1 MRFAI
6 FGLLLCSA
14 SAATLAD
21 LRRGFEHPPD
31 DARIMVRWWWF
42 GPSQTKAEIEQE
54 MRQMKTAGIGGF
66 EVQPVYPLSLENNY
80 SYLSPEFL
88 DALRFAAEKAR
99 EFGLRMDVTL
109 GSGWPFGGP
118 QVPITRAAGKLRID
132 SALPAPEDGDEPI
145 VSLNNLFFTSSRTRQ
160 MVKRAAAGAEGFV
173 LDHYD
178 RSAIDAYLNSVGE
191 PLLRALAAN
200 PPHAIFSDSLE
211 VYGSDWT
218 PGFRDEFRRRRGYD
232 LTPHLPSLAGNDA
245 DSAAVRH
252 DWGQTLTEL
261 VNENYLTPVRE
272 WAEKHHTRFRSQT
285 YGTPPVNLSS
295 NALVDLA
302 EGEGWQWR
310 QFSNTR
316 WASSANHL
324 YKRAITSSETWT
336 WLHSPVFRA
345 TPLDLKAEAD
355 LHFLEGVNQIIG
367 HGWPYS
373 PPEAGEPGWHF
384 YAAAALGPHNPW
396 WIVMPDVAAYLQR
409 VSFLLRQGEPVTDV
423 AIYLPTHDAYAR
435 FTPGNVS
442 VSKLM
447 EELIGPTLIP
457 QVLDA
462 GYNFDFI
469 DDAAI
474 ERGIPYQILI
484 LPGVERIPLAT
495 LRAVER
501 YRTKGGIAI
510 ATRRAPS
517 LAPGLMDQ
525 DTPKIRVLSQKLFTK
540 IVGEGQIGEKL
551 HHVLRPD
558 IADGGEIGFV
568 HRRTNDADIYFLVN
582 TSNHLVHRAP
592 EFRVRGVRGELW
604 VPRSGKEIPLR
615 SRFDLLLSPYESR
628 VLVFSRQARSG
639 ILPDFRLDSMDLSS
653 DWKVSIGGVSKT
665 MDSLQSWTSDPDSNH
680 FSGEAVY
687 EKTVHLPTDAHRALL
702 TFGEGVPVTP
712 GSEKRA
718 GSGMRAWLESPVREA
733 AVVYVNAKLAGSVWC
748 PPYEVDLSELLHAGD
763 NVIRIVVTNLAV
775 NAMAEGPED
784 NSKLNARYG
793 ERFQAQDM
801 DRIQPEPSGL
811 LGPIRLLMR

>member
-6 FGLLLCSA
+6 FAFLLCSA
-14 SAATLAD
+14 SAATFAD
-21 LRRGFEHPPD
+21 LQRGFEHPPD

-42 GPSQTKAEIEQE
+42 GPSQTKAEIERE
-54 MRQMKTAGIGGF
+54 IRQMKAAGIGGF

-99 EFGLRMDVTL
+99 DLGLRMDVTL

-118 QVPITRAAGKLRID
+118 QVPIAQAAGKLRID
-132 SALPAPEDGDEPI
+132 RALPSPEDGDEPI
-145 VSLNNLFFTSSRTRQ
+145 TSLNDLFFTSSRTRQ

-191 PLLRALAAN
+191 PLLKALAAN

-218 PGFRDEFRRRRGYD
+218 PKLVDEFRRRRGYD
-232 LTPHLPSLAGNDA
+232 LTPHLPSFAGNDA

-272 WAEKHHTRFRSQT
+272 WAARHHTRFRSQT

-324 YKRAITSSETWT
+324 YKRGITSSETWT

-373 PPEAGEPGWHF
+373 PPDAGEPGWHF
-384 YAAAALGPHNPW
+384 YAAAALNPHNPW

-409 VSFLLRQGEPVTDV
+409 VSFLLRQGDPVTDV

-447 EELIGPTLIP
+447 DELTGPTLIP

-462 GYNFDFI
+462 GYSFDFI

-474 ERGIPYQILI
+474 EHGGIPYKILI

-495 LRAVER
+495 LRAIEK
-501 YRTKGGIAI
+501 YTAKGGTAI

-517 LAPGLMDQ
+517 LSPGLMDS
-525 DTPKIRVLSQKLFTK
+525 DTPHIREMSQKLFATIQDEAVLADYLHG
-540 IVGEGQIGEKL
+540 IVA
-551 HHVLRPD
+551 
-558 IADGGEIGFV
+558 ADVAADPAIGFV
-568 HRRTNDADIYFLVN
+568 HRKTADADIYFLVN
-582 TSNHLVHRAP
+582 TSNRPAHSQAV
-592 EFRVRGVRGELW
+592 FRIPGRKGACWDPLTGKSCEMRGTQL
-604 VPRSGKEIPLR
+604 
-615 SRFDLLLSPYESR
+615 DLAPYESR
-628 VLVFSRQARSG
+628 VLAFSK
-639 ILPDFRLDSMDLSS
+639 DSTSVPPGTDRTIDVSS
-653 DWKVSIGGVSKT
+653 EWRITVANATDT
-665 MDSLQSWTSDPDSNH
+665 MHALHSWTDDPKWNAY
-680 FSGEAVY
+680 SGQATY
-687 EKTVHLPTDAHRALL
+687 EKTIRVPGSRRQRFL
-702 TFGEGVPVTP
+702 TFGEGTPVPV
-712 GSEKRA
+712 GSERRA
-718 GSGMRAWLESPVREA
+718 GSGMRAWLENPVREA
-733 AVVYVNAKLAGSVWC
+733 AVVYVNGKRAGSVWC
-748 PPYEVDLSELLHAGD
+748 PPYQVNVTALLRPGE
-763 NVIRIVVTNLAV
+763 NTIRIVVANLAV
-775 NAMAEGPED
+775 NAMAGHAED
-784 NSKLNARYG
+784 DSKLNARYG

-811 LGPIRLLMR
+811 LGPIRLVTR